1 MGWLKLCDDDPLV
14 KTMSQV
20 FRANIIRVPEARLQ
34 PLSVLAAR
42 DGRLAYRGKL
52 ADLVAGEV
60 VAELVTPAFET
71 GTMADVSGKRSRKIS
86 VELGL
91 DILKG
96 FLSGFGVPAAAG
108 LAEQFSGASEVSFS
122 FSQVRRVYIDPA
134 RLGRLL
140 AGRTLDRSNAVV
152 SAFLQEDPWE
162 CLTLV
167 LLGLRAGEAWL
178 AEGTFE
184 DHVHVLAGLD
194 PESASLLAEHILEL
208 FGASPYRD
216 VEGLE
221 PLLQLLAGFPL
232 VLDVVLPNL
241 ARQPPAAVFA
251 ALQQGV
257 ALEIGCSERKTESIL
272 RCIEYS
278 HSNLS
283 PDAQHLLACL
293 APFSGVLST

>member
-162 CLTLV
+162 CLIVDSVITSQDFTINV
-167 LLGLRAGEAWL
+167 DRQNKQDFKFDVPAIENLLSKAKANIEL
-178 AEGTFE
+178 F
-184 DHVHVLAGLD
+184 
-194 PESASLLAEHILEL
+194 SASTYSLT
-208 FGASPYRD
+208 FKGP
-216 VEGLE
+216 E
-221 PLLQLLAGFPL
+221 PLAFAFSCQPL
-232 VLDVVLPNL
+232 ILDEKAAIV
-241 ARQPPAAVFA
+241 QMPPELRDASVWQAAAVTPGA
-251 ALQQGV
+251 AQRTPGN
-257 ALEIGCSERKTESIL
+257 G
-272 RCIEYS
+272 
-278 HSNLS
+278 
-283 PDAQHLLACL
+283 
-293 APFSGVLST
+293 